1 MARPIP
7 PDRFPALIRA
17 GAQVFLEQGFRR
29 AQMADVAER
38 LGVSKGTLYLYV
50 ESKEAL
56 FDLAL
61 RHADDAAPPALPEE
75 LPVPTP
81 KPGATLANVEKR
93 IAQEAAL
100 PALRA
105 ALARGRVR
113 DARAEAEEIAR
124 EVYALLARHRVA
136 IKLLDRCALDYPGL
150 AAVWYASGREG
161 LLALLEQWLAERTR
175 RRRLRRFPDVALAAR
190 MLLETITFWSVHR
203 HWDPSPQAFDERL
216 VAESVVAFVVAALV
230 EE

>member
-1 MARPIP
+1 VARPIP
-7 PDRFPALIRA
+7 PERFPALIRA
-17 GAQVFLEQGFRR
+17 AAQVFLELGYRR
-29 AQMADVAER
+29 AQMADVAAR

-61 RHADDAAPPALPEE
+61 RHADDATPPALPRV

-81 KPGATLANVEKR
+81 EPGVTLGDVEKR
-93 IAQEAAL
+93 IAEASAL

-113 DARAEAEEIAR
+113 DARAEAEAIAR
-124 EVYALLARHRVA
+124 EIYALLARHRVA

-150 AAVWYASGREG
+150 ADVWYRSGREG
-161 LLALLEQWLAERTR
+161 LLELLEQWLGDRMR
-175 RRRLRRFPDVALAAR
+175 RGRLRRFPGVAVAAR
-190 MLLETITFWSVHR
+190 MVLEILTYWAVHR
-203 HWDPSPQAFDERL
+203 HWDPSPQALEEAA
-216 VAESVVAFVVAALV
+216 VEGSVVAFVAGALAK
-230 EE
+230 E

>member
-1 MARPIP
+1 VARPIP

-17 GAQVFLEQGFRR
+17 AAQVFLELGYRR
-29 AQMADVAER
+29 AQMADVAAR

-61 RHADDAAPPALPEE
+61 RHADDATPPPLPPL

-81 KPGATLANVEKR
+81 EPGATLLNVEKR
-93 IAQEAAL
+93 ISEEAAL
-100 PALRA
+100 PVLRA

-113 DARAEAEEIAR
+113 DARAEAEGIAR
-124 EVYALLARHRVA
+124 EIYALLARHRVA

-150 AAVWYASGREG
+150 AAVWYRTGREG
-161 LLALLEQWLAERTR
+161 LLALLEPWLADRMR
-175 RRRLRRFPDVALAAR
+175 RGRLRRYADVAVVAR
-190 MLLETITFWSVHR
+190 LVLETLTYWAVHR
-203 HWDPSPQAFDERL
+203 HWDPSPQALDEAA
-216 VAESVVAFVVAALV
+216 VEDSVVAFVVGALV